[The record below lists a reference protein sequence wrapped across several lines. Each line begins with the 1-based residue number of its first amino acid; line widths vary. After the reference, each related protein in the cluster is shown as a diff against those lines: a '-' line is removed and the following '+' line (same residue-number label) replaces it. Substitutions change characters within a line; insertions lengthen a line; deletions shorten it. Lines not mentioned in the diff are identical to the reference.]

1 MEVITSVVTDKD
13 TGIRVDIYVAKALDI
28 SRSYAGNLIKNGKVS
43 MRDRILKAN
52 YRVAAG
58 DEIVIEKDE
67 AEDLTVE
74 AENIPLD
81 IVYEDKDII
90 IVNKARGM
98 VVHPAAG
105 NPNGTLVNALLWH
118 CGGELSG
125 INGVIRPGIV
135 HRLDKDTSGLMVAA
149 KTDTAHKS
157 LAEQIKSHTARRT
170 YVALVHGNIVEAKGR
185 IDAPLGRHPKDRVKM
200 AVNMKDGKDA
210 ITHFT
215 VLERF
220 GNYTLVQCRLETGR
234 THQIRVHMAYI
245 GHPVVNDPL
254 YGYKRDAFPIEGQA
268 LHSCALDLVHPI
280 TKQAMHFEALGPM
293 ILRLSYKLL
302 TAEVCNVAIQD
313 LVIG

>member
-13 TGIRVDIYVAKALDI
+13 TGIRVDIYVARALDI

-149 KTDTAHKS
+149 KTDTAHKN

-280 TKQAMHFEALGPM
+280 TKQAMHFEAPWPSDFKAVVQAVDGGG
-293 ILRLSYKLL
+293 
-302 TAEVCNVAIQD
+302 V
-313 LVIG
+313 

>member
-13 TGIRVDIYVAKALDI
+13 TGIRVDIYVARALDI

-185 IDAPLGRHPKDRVKM
+185 IDAPLGRHPKDRIKM

-280 TKQAMHFEALGPM
+280 TKQAMHFEAPWHDDF
-293 ILRLSYKLL
+293 K
-302 TAEVCNVAIQD
+302 AVVQA
-313 LVIG
+313 V

>member
-13 TGIRVDIYVAKALDI
+13 TGIRLDIYVAKALDI

-52 YRVAAG
+52 YRVAEG

-268 LHSCALDLVHPI
+268 LHSCTLDLVHPI
-280 TKQAMHFEALGPM
+280 TKQAMHFEAPWPNDFKAVVQAVDGGG
-293 ILRLSYKLL
+293 
-302 TAEVCNVAIQD
+302 V
-313 LVIG
+313 

>member
-13 TGIRVDIYVAKALDI
+13 TGIRVDIYVARALDI

-43 MRDRILKAN
+43 MRNRILKAN

-170 YVALVHGNIVEAKGR
+170 YVALVHGNIVEARGR

-280 TKQAMHFEALGPM
+280 TKQAMHFEAPWPDDFKDVVQAVGGGG
-293 ILRLSYKLL
+293 
-302 TAEVCNVAIQD
+302 V
-313 LVIG
+313 

>member
-13 TGIRVDIYVAKALDI
+13 TGIRVDIYVARALDI

-43 MRDRILKAN
+43 MRNRILKAN

-268 LHSCALDLVHPI
+268 LHSCTLDLVHPI
-280 TKQAMHFEALGPM
+280 TKQAMHFEAPWPNDFKAVVQAVDGGG
-293 ILRLSYKLL
+293 
-302 TAEVCNVAIQD
+302 V
-313 LVIG
+313 

>member
-90 IVNKARGM
+90 IINKARGM

-280 TKQAMHFEALGPM
+280 TKQAMHFEAPWPNDFKAVVQAVDGGG
-293 ILRLSYKLL
+293 
-302 TAEVCNVAIQD
+302 V
-313 LVIG
+313 

>member
-13 TGIRVDIYVAKALDI
+13 TGIRVDIYVARALDI
-28 SRSYAGNLIKNGKVS
+28 SRSYAGNLIKDGKVS

-52 YRVAAG
+52 YRVAEG

-67 AEDLTVE
+67 AADLTVE

-170 YVALVHGNIVEAKGR
+170 YVTLVHGNIVEAKGR

-280 TKQAMHFEALGPM
+280 TKQAMHFEAPWPDDFKAVVQAVDGGG
-293 ILRLSYKLL
+293 
-302 TAEVCNVAIQD
+302 V
-313 LVIG
+313 

>member
-254 YGYKRDAFPIEGQA
+254 YGYKRDAFPSEGQA

-280 TKQAMHFEALGPM
+280 TKHAMHFEAPWPDDFKAVVQAVDGGG
-293 ILRLSYKLL
+293 
-302 TAEVCNVAIQD
+302 V
-313 LVIG
+313 

>member
-13 TGIRVDIYVAKALDI
+13 TGIRVDIYVARALDI

-135 HRLDKDTSGLMVAA
+135 HRLDKASGLMVAA

-280 TKQAMHFEALGPM
+280 TKQAMHFEAPWPDDFKAVVQAVDGGG
-293 ILRLSYKLL
+293 
-302 TAEVCNVAIQD
+302 V
-313 LVIG
+313 

>member
-170 YVALVHGNIVEAKGR
+170 YVALVHGNIVEATGR

-280 TKQAMHFEALGPM
+280 TKQAMHFEAPWPDDFKAVVQAVDGGG
-293 ILRLSYKLL
+293 
-302 TAEVCNVAIQD
+302 V
-313 LVIG
+313 

>member
-1 MEVITSVVTDKD
+1 MKVITSVVTDKD
-13 TGIRVDIYVAKALDI
+13 TEIRVDIYVARALDI

-52 YRVAAG
+52 YRVAEG

-170 YVALVHGNIVEAKGR
+170 YVTLVHGNIVEAKGR

-280 TKQAMHFEALGPM
+280 TKQAMHFEAPWPDDFKAVVQAVDGGG
-293 ILRLSYKLL
+293 
-302 TAEVCNVAIQD
+302 V
-313 LVIG
+313 

>member
-13 TGIRVDIYVAKALDI
+13 TGIRVDIYVARALDI

-43 MRDRILKAN
+43 MRNRILKAN
-52 YRVAAG
+52 YRVAED

-280 TKQAMHFEALGPM
+280 TKQAMHFEAPWPNDFKAVVQAVDGGG
-293 ILRLSYKLL
+293 
-302 TAEVCNVAIQD
+302 V
-313 LVIG
+313 

>member
-268 LHSCALDLVHPI
+268 LHSCARELVHPI
-280 TKQAMHFEALGPM
+280 TKQAMHFEAPWPDDFKAVVQAVDGGG
-293 ILRLSYKLL
+293 
-302 TAEVCNVAIQD
+302 V
-313 LVIG
+313 

>member
-13 TGIRVDIYVAKALDI
+13 TGIRVDIYVARALDI

-185 IDAPLGRHPKDRVKM
+185 IDAPLGRHPKDRIKM

-280 TKQAMHFEALGPM
+280 TKQAMHFEAPCPDDFKAVVQAVDGGG
-293 ILRLSYKLL
+293 
-302 TAEVCNVAIQD
+302 V
-313 LVIG
+313 

>member
-170 YVALVHGNIVEAKGR
+170 YVALVRGNIVEAKGR

-280 TKQAMHFEALGPM
+280 TKQAMHFEAPWPDDFKAVVQAVDGGG
-293 ILRLSYKLL
+293 
-302 TAEVCNVAIQD
+302 V
-313 LVIG
+313 

>member
-67 AEDLTVE
+67 AADLTVE

-280 TKQAMHFEALGPM
+280 TKQAMHFEAPWPDDFKAVVQAVDGGG
-293 ILRLSYKLL
+293 
-302 TAEVCNVAIQD
+302 V
-313 LVIG
+313 

>member
-13 TGIRVDIYVAKALDI
+13 TGIRVDIYVARALDI

-149 KTDTAHKS
+149 KTDTAHKD
-157 LAEQIKSHTARRT
+157 LAEQIKSYTARRT
-170 YVALVHGNIVEAKGR
+170 YVALVHGNIV
-185 IDAPLGRHPKDRVKM
+185 
-200 AVNMKDGKDA
+200 
-210 ITHFT
+210 
-215 VLERF
+215 
-220 GNYTLVQCRLETGR
+220 
-234 THQIRVHMAYI
+234 
-245 GHPVVNDPL
+245 
-254 YGYKRDAFPIEGQA
+254 
-268 LHSCALDLVHPI
+268 
-280 TKQAMHFEALGPM
+280 
-293 ILRLSYKLL
+293 
-302 TAEVCNVAIQD
+302 
-313 LVIG
+313 

>member
-13 TGIRVDIYVAKALDI
+13 TGIRVDIYVARALDI

>member
-13 TGIRVDIYVAKALDI
+13 TGIRVDIYVARALDI

-268 LHSCALDLVHPI
+268 LHSCTLDLVHPI
-280 TKQAMHFEALGPM
+280 TKQAMHFEAPWPNDFKAVVQAVDGGG
-293 ILRLSYKLL
+293 
-302 TAEVCNVAIQD
+302 V
-313 LVIG
+313 

>member
-13 TGIRVDIYVAKALDI
+13 TGLRVDIYVSRVLDI
-28 SRSYAGNLIKNGKVS
+28 FRSYAGNLIKNGKVS

-52 YRVAAG
+52 YRVAEG

-105 NPNGTLVNALLWH
+105 TPNGTLVNALLWH

-280 TKQAMHFEALGPM
+280 TKQAMHFEAPWPDDFKAVVQAVDGGG
-293 ILRLSYKLL
+293 
-302 TAEVCNVAIQD
+302 V
-313 LVIG
+313 

>member
-90 IVNKARGM
+90 IVNKARGR

-280 TKQAMHFEALGPM
+280 TKQAMHFEAPWPDDFKAVVQAVDGGG
-293 ILRLSYKLL
+293 
-302 TAEVCNVAIQD
+302 V
-313 LVIG
+313 

>member
-135 HRLDKDTSGLMVAA
+135 HRLDKDPSGLMVAA

-280 TKQAMHFEALGPM
+280 TKQAMHFEAPWPDDFKAVVQAVDGGG
-293 ILRLSYKLL
+293 
-302 TAEVCNVAIQD
+302 V
-313 LVIG
+313 

>member
-1 MEVITSVVTDKD
+1 MEVITSIVTDKD

-43 MRDRILKAN
+43 MRNRILKAN

-280 TKQAMHFEALGPM
+280 TKQAMHFEAPWPDDFKAVVQAVDGGG
-293 ILRLSYKLL
+293 
-302 TAEVCNVAIQD
+302 V
-313 LVIG
+313 

>member
-43 MRDRILKAN
+43 MRDRIPKAN

-280 TKQAMHFEALGPM
+280 TKQAMHFEAPWPDDFKAVVQAVDGGG
-293 ILRLSYKLL
+293 
-302 TAEVCNVAIQD
+302 V
-313 LVIG
+313 

>member
-13 TGIRVDIYVAKALDI
+13 TGIRVDIYVARALDI

-170 YVALVHGNIVEAKGR
+170 YVALVHGNIVEARGR

-280 TKQAMHFEALGPM
+280 TKQAMHFEAPWPDDFKAVVQAVGGGG
-293 ILRLSYKLL
+293 
-302 TAEVCNVAIQD
+302 V
-313 LVIG
+313 

>member
-13 TGIRVDIYVAKALDI
+13 TRIRVDIYVAKALDI

-280 TKQAMHFEALGPM
+280 TKQAMHFEAPWPDDFKAVVQAVDGGG
-293 ILRLSYKLL
+293 
-302 TAEVCNVAIQD
+302 V
-313 LVIG
+313 

>member
-13 TGIRVDIYVAKALDI
+13 TGIRVDIYVARALDI

-43 MRDRILKAN
+43 MRNRILKAN

-185 IDAPLGRHPKDRVKM
+185 IDAPLGRHPKDRIKM

-280 TKQAMHFEALGPM
+280 TKQAMHFEAPWPDDFKAVVQAVGGGG
-293 ILRLSYKLL
+293 
-302 TAEVCNVAIQD
+302 V
-313 LVIG
+313 

>member
-13 TGIRVDIYVAKALDI
+13 TGIRVDIYVARALDI

-43 MRDRILKAN
+43 MCDRILKAN

-280 TKQAMHFEALGPM
+280 TKQAMHFEAPWPSDFKAVVQAVGGGG
-293 ILRLSYKLL
+293 
-302 TAEVCNVAIQD
+302 V
-313 LVIG
+313 

>member
-280 TKQAMHFEALGPM
+280 TKQAMHFEAPWPSDFKAVVQAVDGGG
-293 ILRLSYKLL
+293 
-302 TAEVCNVAIQD
+302 V
-313 LVIG
+313 

>member
-13 TGIRVDIYVAKALDI
+13 TGIRVDIYVARALDI
-28 SRSYAGNLIKNGKVS
+28 SRSYAGNLIKDGKVS

-52 YRVAAG
+52 YRVAEG

-67 AEDLTVE
+67 AADLTVE

-170 YVALVHGNIVEAKGR
+170 YVTLVHGNIVEAKGR

-220 GNYTLVQCRLETGR
+220 GNYTLVQCRLETDSPDSR
-234 THQIRVHMAYI
+234 AY
-245 GHPVVNDPL
+245 GL
-254 YGYKRDAFPIEGQA
+254 YRASRSK
-268 LHSCALDLVHPI
+268 
-280 TKQAMHFEALGPM
+280 
-293 ILRLSYKLL
+293 
-302 TAEVCNVAIQD
+302 
-313 LVIG
+313 

>member
-13 TGIRVDIYVAKALDI
+13 TGIRVDIYVARALDI

-185 IDAPLGRHPKDRVKM
+185 IDAPLGRHLKDRIKM

-280 TKQAMHFEALGPM
+280 TKQAMHFEAPWPDDFKAVVQAVDGGG
-293 ILRLSYKLL
+293 
-302 TAEVCNVAIQD
+302 V
-313 LVIG
+313 

>member
-13 TGIRVDIYVAKALDI
+13 TGIRVDIYVARALDI

-52 YRVAAG
+52 YRVAEG

-90 IVNKARGM
+90 FVNKARGM

-185 IDAPLGRHPKDRVKM
+185 IDAPLGRHPKDRGKM

-280 TKQAMHFEALGPM
+280 TKQAMHFEAPWPDDFKAVVQAVGGGG
-293 ILRLSYKLL
+293 
-302 TAEVCNVAIQD
+302 V
-313 LVIG
+313 

>member
-13 TGIRVDIYVAKALDI
+13 EGIRVDVYVARALDI
-28 SRSYAGNLIKNGKVS
+28 SRSYAGNLIKNGNVS
-43 MRDRILKAN
+43 RRDRVLKAN
-52 YRVAAG
+52 YRVAEG

-81 IVYEDKDII
+81 IVYEDEDII
-90 IVNKARGM
+90 VVNKARGM

-105 NPNGTLVNALLWH
+105 NLNGTLVNALLWH
-118 CGGELSG
+118 CDGELSG

-149 KTDTAHKS
+149 KTDAAHKD
-157 LAEQIKSHTARRT
+157 LAEQIKAHTARRT

-185 IDAPLGRHPKDRVKM
+185 IDAPLGRHPKDRIKM

-254 YGYKRDAFPIEGQA
+254 YGYKRDAFSIEGQA

-280 TKQAMHFEALGPM
+280 TKQAMHFEAPWPNDFKAVVQAVDGGG
-293 ILRLSYKLL
+293 
-302 TAEVCNVAIQD
+302 V
-313 LVIG
+313 

>member
-13 TGIRVDIYVAKALDI
+13 TGIRVDIYVARALDI

-185 IDAPLGRHPKDRVKM
+185 IDAPLGRHPKDRIKM

-280 TKQAMHFEALGPM
+280 TKQAMRFEAPWPDDFKAVVQAVDGGG
-293 ILRLSYKLL
+293 
-302 TAEVCNVAIQD
+302 V
-313 LVIG
+313 

>member
-13 TGIRVDIYVAKALDI
+13 TGIRVDIYVARALDI

-81 IVYEDKDII
+81 IVYEDKDSI

-210 ITHFT
+210 ITHFI

-280 TKQAMHFEALGPM
+280 TKQAMHFEAPWPDDFKAVVQAVDGGG
-293 ILRLSYKLL
+293 
-302 TAEVCNVAIQD
+302 V
-313 LVIG
+313 

>member
-13 TGIRVDIYVAKALDI
+13 TGIRVDIYVARALDI

-149 KTDTAHKS
+149 KTDTAHKD

-280 TKQAMHFEALGPM
+280 TKQAMHFEAPWPNDFKAVVQAVDGGG
-293 ILRLSYKLL
+293 
-302 TAEVCNVAIQD
+302 V
-313 LVIG
+313 

>member
-13 TGIRVDIYVAKALDI
+13 TGIRVDIYVARALDI

-74 AENIPLD
+74 AENILLD

-280 TKQAMHFEALGPM
+280 TKQAMHFEAPWPDDFKAVVQAVDGGG
-293 ILRLSYKLL
+293 
-302 TAEVCNVAIQD
+302 V
-313 LVIG
+313 

>member
-43 MRDRILKAN
+43 MRGRTLKAN

-280 TKQAMHFEALGPM
+280 TKQAMHFEAPWPDDFKAVVQAVDGGG
-293 ILRLSYKLL
+293 
-302 TAEVCNVAIQD
+302 V
-313 LVIG
+313 

>member
-43 MRDRILKAN
+43 MCDRILKAN

-280 TKQAMHFEALGPM
+280 TKQAMHFEAPWPDDFKAVVQAVDGGG
-293 ILRLSYKLL
+293 
-302 TAEVCNVAIQD
+302 V
-313 LVIG
+313 